1 MILVKNVT
9 LFVLGQ
15 NRPRK
20 VFRDVLSLFQTIK
33 KSRSNLKFYKGV
45 NPWFR

>member
-33 KSRSNLKFYKGV
+33 ISRSNLKFYKVV

>member
-33 KSRSNLKFYKGV
+33 ISRSYSKFYKVV

>member
-20 VFRDVLSLFQTIK
+20 VFRDVLSLFQTINI
-33 KSRSNLKFYKGV
+33 SRSNFSHCFVLGNSHV
-45 NPWFR
+45 

>member
-1 MILVKNVT
+1 MIWVENVT
-9 LFVLGQ
+9 LFVFGQ

-20 VFRDVLSLFQTIK
+20 VFRDVLSLFQTINI
-33 KSRSNLKFYKGV
+33 SRSNLKFYKVV